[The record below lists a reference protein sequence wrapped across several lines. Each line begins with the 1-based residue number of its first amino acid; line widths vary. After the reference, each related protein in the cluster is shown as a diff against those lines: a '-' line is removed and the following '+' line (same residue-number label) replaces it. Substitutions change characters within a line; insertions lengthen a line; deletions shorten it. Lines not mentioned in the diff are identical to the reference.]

1 MLRAWAGLYEMNT
14 FDHSGIIGRHPQ
26 ISNRVRATGVSGH
39 GMRQSAATGA
49 GASDLIA
56 YGEYCS
62 IDLSAFRY
70 ERIGENRPIEEHVY

>member
-1 MLRAWAGLYEMNT
+1 MTT
-14 FDHSGIIGRHPQ
+14 FDPGCITGTHPQ
-26 ISNRVRATGVSGH
+26 LSNLVLATCFSGH
-39 GMRQSAATGA
+39 GMMHSAATGA